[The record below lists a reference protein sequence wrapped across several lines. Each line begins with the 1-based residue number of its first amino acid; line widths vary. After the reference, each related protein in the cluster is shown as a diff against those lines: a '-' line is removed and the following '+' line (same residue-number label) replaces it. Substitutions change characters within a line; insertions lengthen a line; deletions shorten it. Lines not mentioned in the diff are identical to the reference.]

1 MIEEQNKDMKIDQ
14 NEFACSRV
22 LSVYFDHEG
31 AVKEMFWHVNLFRVA
46 HARIFLA
53 RIKEA
58 NWQIIYKD
66 PGLVFFNEEIK
77 VWWI

>member
-1 MIEEQNKDMKIDQ
+1 MIEGKNKDMKIDQ

-58 NWQIIYKD
+58 NWEIIYKD
-66 PGLVFFNEEIK
+66 PGLVFFDEEIK
-77 VWWI
+77 VWRV